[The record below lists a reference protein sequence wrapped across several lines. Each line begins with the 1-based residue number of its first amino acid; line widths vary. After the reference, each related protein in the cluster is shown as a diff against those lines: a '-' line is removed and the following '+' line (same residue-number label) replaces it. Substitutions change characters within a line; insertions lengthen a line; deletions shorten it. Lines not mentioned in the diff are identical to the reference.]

1 MHGLILLVVFI
12 IVFLNIVRV
21 IIKEARKASGS
32 AGNESSSDGG
42 LLNVL
47 SCRERNEAWMEA
59 AGVMELQYV
68 RPATLRARPSL
79 RGMVKNLITEV
90 HIEYAAS
97 GSLATVCSVQ
107 FPEKLGID
115 LLMMRD
121 DAAVV
126 AEEFANRNM
135 LRVASLDGLD
145 VRCSAKSAEALKSF
159 LTPMRVNSIRNALS
173 FYRAVRIS
181 DDYVV
186 LKLAGECRETDLLT
200 RLIEF
205 TVSLASILGGEGQ
218 PEVVPLKEK
227 KGLGECENED
237 LPGFKTVVEHSS
249 VSRAPEF
256 RQPKTILEPIKPVTD
271 DDELLET
278 ELRSGSPRPENVSV
292 PEVTSSSQMPEVKKP
307 AAAPVFSSPLSRM
320 PEVKKPEVPV
330 FSSPLSRMPE
340 GRKPDLSTPS
350 PASSVPSTSGPEGKN
365 VERETASADSQES
378 LLDQNT
384 LAAAL
389 FSSSFPGQKE
399 TEVFNRVKGKK
410 IAWSGVLKSSYQFGN
425 DFVLGSGPA
434 VKAVFEIAEI
444 TGNYSMKTKVK
455 AVVRLPQKS
464 LEILKN
470 RNGESFRFSGVL
482 TKLESF
488 AKEIVILD
496 GALN

>member
-1 MHGLILLVVFI
+1 MHGLILFVVFI

-320 PEVKKPEVPV
+320 PE
-330 FSSPLSRMPE
+330 

-455 AVVRLPQKS
+455 AVVRLPQES

>member
-1 MHGLILLVVFI
+1 MHGLILFVVFI

-278 ELRSGSPRPENVSV
+278 ELRISASGKR
-292 PEVTSSSQMPEVKKP
+292 
-307 AAAPVFSSPLSRM
+307 
-320 PEVKKPEVPV
+320 
-330 FSSPLSRMPE
+330 
-340 GRKPDLSTPS
+340 
-350 PASSVPSTSGPEGKN
+350 
-365 VERETASADSQES
+365 
-378 LLDQNT
+378 
-384 LAAAL
+384 
-389 FSSSFPGQKE
+389 
-399 TEVFNRVKGKK
+399 
-410 IAWSGVLKSSYQFGN
+410 FG
-425 DFVLGSGPA
+425 S
-434 VKAVFEIAEI
+434 
-444 TGNYSMKTKVK
+444 
-455 AVVRLPQKS
+455 
-464 LEILKN
+464 
-470 RNGESFRFSGVL
+470 
-482 TKLESF
+482 
-488 AKEIVILD
+488 
-496 GALN
+496 

>member
-115 LLMMRD
+115 LLIMRD

-159 LTPMRVNSIRNALS
+159 LTPVRVNSIRNALS

-227 KGLGECENED
+227 TGLGECENED

-292 PEVTSSSQMPEVKKP
+292 PEVTSSSRMPEVKKP
-307 AAAPVFSSPLSRM
+307 AAA
-320 PEVKKPEVPV
+320 PV

-350 PASSVPSTSGPEGKN
+350 PASSELSTSRPEGKN
-365 VERETASADSQES
+365 MERENASADSPES

-455 AVVRLPQKS
+455 AVVRLPQES

>member
-1 MHGLILLVVFI
+1 M
-12 IVFLNIVRV
+12 RV

-320 PEVKKPEVPV
+320 PE
-330 FSSPLSRMPE
+330 

-455 AVVRLPQKS
+455 AVVRLPQES